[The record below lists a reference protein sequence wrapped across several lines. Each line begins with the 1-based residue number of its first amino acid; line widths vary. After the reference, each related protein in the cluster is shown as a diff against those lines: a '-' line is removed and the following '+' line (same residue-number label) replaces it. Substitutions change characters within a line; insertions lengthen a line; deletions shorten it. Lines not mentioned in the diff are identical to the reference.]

1 MITSIF
7 HAIAILIRGLRNGLR
22 SMKKAPDYVLFTIEG
37 NYPELPPPKGPMWQR
52 MTRKTPLSM
61 RELGTRFRTVAADSR
76 VKGVILHLRPLSM
89 SMAQLQTLRG
99 YIEELKSAGKRVVAW
114 SYSYQ
119 NESYYV
125 ASAADEITM
134 LEDGMISPLGFKLS
148 FMFIADAL
156 AKIGIKLDA
165 VQITPYKTAPDM
177 MTRTSMSV
185 EAREMAN
192 WMADSFYEEFVNGI
206 ASGRNIDQ
214 EAAKKLIDSSP
225 FIDTEAISG
234 NVIDSLVSEEDLP
247 THLSEGGKS
256 ARIVHWEQAEKQLK
270 LPKLKKPG
278 NYVAL
283 IRIEGDIVDG
293 RSDRPPMKPPFAIPM
308 ITNNRAGDISV
319 VQDARKVLRDK
330 RAAALV
336 VYVDSGGGSATSSEA
351 MSAALRKVAK
361 NRPVVIFMNTVAGS
375 GGYYVA
381 TPGQWIVAQ
390 PSTVTGSIGV
400 LNAKIVNAN
409 MFEKLSMN
417 KETMLRGASAGMM
430 DGSSEFTDEERATV
444 RKYIGRVYEV
454 FLGRVSDCRNMT
466 PEQIDPI
473 AGGRVWTGRQALANG
488 LIDELG
494 GLDTAIAKAKDLAGL
509 AENSRVFEIR
519 EEKGNIAPIPEP
531 TAAIQYAFD
540 GVKLFNQCNALML
553 SDWILD
559 EDF

>member
-1 MITSIF
+1 M
-7 HAIAILIRGLRNGLR
+7 
-22 SMKKAPDYVLFTIEG
+22 LFTLEG
-37 NYPELPPPKGPMWQR
+37 DYPELPPPKPPLWQR
-52 MTRKTPLSM
+52 MTQRKPILSM
-61 RELGTRFRTVAADSR
+61 RELGEHFRIVAGDSR
-76 VKGVILHLRPLSM
+76 IRGVVLHLRPLSM

-99 YIEELKSAGKRVVAW
+99 HIEELKAAGKRVLAW

-119 NESYYV
+119 NSNYYV
-125 ASAADEITM
+125 ASACDEILM
-134 LEDGMISPLGFKLS
+134 LEDGMISPLGFKFS

-177 MTRTSMSV
+177 LTRTHMSD

-206 ASGRNIDQ
+206 ASGRNIDA
-214 EAAKKLIDSSP
+214 EVAKKLIDETPS
-225 FIDTEAISG
+225 IDTEALQQG
-234 NVIDSLVSEEDLP
+234 LVDKLISEEDLP
-247 THLSEGGKS
+247 QHLSANDKP
-256 ARIVHWEQAEKQLK
+256 ARILPWEQAQKKLK
-270 LPKLKKPG
+270 LPPLKKPG
-278 NYVAL
+278 KYVAL

-293 RSDRPPMKPPFAIPM
+293 RSERPPMRPPFGIPF

-351 MSAALRKVAK
+351 MSAAIRKIAADG
-361 NRPVVIFMNTVAGS
+361 RPVVVYMNTVAGS

-381 TPGQWIVAQ
+381 TPAEWIVAQ

-400 LNAKIVNAN
+400 LSAKIVNAQ
-409 MFEKLSMN
+409 MFEKLGMN
-417 KETMLRGASAGMM
+417 KESLLRGTNAAFM
-430 DGSSEFTDEERATV
+430 DGASEFSDEERATV
-444 RKYIGRVYEV
+444 RKYIERVYEV
-454 FLGRVSDCRNMT
+454 FLKRVSDCRNMT

-473 AGGRVWTGRQALANG
+473 AGGRVWTGRQAVTNG

-494 GLDTAIAKAKDLAGL
+494 GLDTAIAKAKELAGL
-509 AENSRVFEIR
+509 AVNSRVFEVR
-519 EEKGNIAPIPEP
+519 AEKDNLPPLPEP

-540 GVKLFNQCNALML
+540 GVKLFNQCNAMML
-553 SDWILD
+553 CEWYPKT
-559 EDF
+559 ER